1 MSMARQSR
9 FPLHFVCPDSS
20 QKRFFRVGDL
30 LLFHT
35 KRHVYFFLLKA
46 LIVCEAQ
53 NVREGLNGLEALNV
67 REAPNVRESP
77 QRLIKRLTTTPGG
90 LVLG

>member
-1 MSMARQSR
+1 M
-9 FPLHFVCPDSS
+9 
-20 QKRFFRVGDL
+20 GDL

-35 KRHVYFFLLKA
+35 KRHVYFFLSKA
-46 LIVCEAQ
+46 Q
-53 NVREGLNGLEALNV
+53 DVREGLNGLEALNV

-90 LVLG
+90 LALG